1 MDWGQHQN
9 IQMESLTVLSA
20 VLGPLV
26 QDRTGGVTC
35 VPCTPILSPHS
46 VPGTVEQLLSPSP
59 CWSCTR
65 CLQPLPAAQLVT
77 GSVSTSSPVPGG
89 RMGSELHS
97 VVKMSK
103 LEVAGRG
110 LVAPLQGTARSHLCG
125 QITILGCHCSLCCG
139 LGRG

>member
-1 MDWGQHQN
+1 MFL
-9 IQMESLTVLSA
+9 IPSERRPTTVLSA

-26 QDRTGGVTC
+26 RTGSGGVTC
-35 VPCTPILSPHS
+35 VPCTPILSPCS
-46 VPGTVEQLLSPSP
+46 VPGSVEQLLSASP
-59 CWSCTR
+59 CWSCTH

-77 GSVSTSSPVPGG
+77 GSVSISTPVPRG

-103 LEVAGRG
+103 LDVAGRG
-110 LVAPLQGTARSHLCG
+110 LVAPLRGTAQPHLCG
-125 QITILGCHCSLCCG
+125 QIAILGCHCSLCRG